1 MVRLENAI
9 QISRRNY
16 SYLFSVLFLD
26 LDEFKTV
33 NDSLGRAFG
42 DQLLIPVA
50 KQLRNC
56 ISTEDT
62 VARLGGGEFVFLLE
76 AVNMPPSVE
85 SGGGMFTEKTRILK
99 SERVNSSSRLE

>member
-1 MVRLENAI
+1 MDRQENAI

-33 NDSLGRAFG
+33 NDSLGHAFG
-42 DQLLIPVA
+42 DQLLMSVA

-62 VARLGGGEFVFLLE
+62 VARLSGDEFVFLLE
-76 AVNMPPSVE
+76 DVNMPPRLKAGEACSQRRQE
-85 SGGGMFTEKTRILK
+85 S
-99 SERVNSSSRLE
+99 